1 MLAEEII
8 LKPIIT
14 EKSIIDVEE
23 GKYTFKVNTKAT
35 KIQIAKAIEEL
46 FNVKILSVN
55 TMNYDGKIKGYR
67 GRKGKTSKFK
77 KAIITIDLNPK
88 EDEYL
93 VEKGKTKKTLRKY
106 NTEIEGFSGV

>member
-35 KIQIAKAIEEL
+35 KIQIAKAID
-46 FNVKILSVN
+46 I
-55 TMNYDGKIKGYR
+55 
-67 GRKGKTSKFK
+67 
-77 KAIITIDLNPK
+77 
-88 EDEYL
+88 
-93 VEKGKTKKTLRKY
+93 
-106 NTEIEGFSGV
+106 